1 MRHLREHS
9 IIYKGLLTKR
19 GGEPPKPES
28 DQASGSPIYK
38 KCGIQNNT
46 LDDTTVSHEKFDK
59 IYNPVYSNNELKEK
73 ERRRE
78 HLARQ
83 HMHFIW
89 NLILIKYKNFF

>member
-38 KCGIQNNT
+38 KRGIQNNT

-59 IYNPVYSNNELKEK
+59 IYKT
-73 ERRRE
+73 
-78 HLARQ
+78 Q
-83 HMHFIW
+83 FIQIM
-89 NLILIKYKNFF
+89 N